1 MRTDKNFV
9 DPVAYLRMNRYQFP
23 SREGSLFDLNI
34 GLRGRGLEDFSIVT
48 IKFT

>member
-23 SREGSLFDLNI
+23 SRGHCLWPKGEGAGGF
-34 GLRGRGLEDFSIVT
+34 
-48 IKFT
+48 